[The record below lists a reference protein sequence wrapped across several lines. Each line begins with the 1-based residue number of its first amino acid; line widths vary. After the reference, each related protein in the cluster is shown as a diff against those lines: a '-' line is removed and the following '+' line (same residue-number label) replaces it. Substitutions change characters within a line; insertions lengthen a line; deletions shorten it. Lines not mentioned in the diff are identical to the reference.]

1 MLLLQLFAMSL
12 CSIAPSESTLLAL
25 GDSYTIGEG
34 VAEEERWPMQ
44 LVQQLCAQQHA
55 FVPPK
60 IIAKTGWTTDELHA
74 GIQEHQLAESY
85 DWVTLLI
92 GVNNQYRGRDLGEYR
107 EQFRQLLELAIEKA
121 NYNPKRVM
129 VLSIPDWG
137 VTPFATKQGREPELV
152 AEQID
157 QFNQVNREETE
168 LLQAHYIDIT
178 RLTRDAAAE
187 PDRFLVADQLHPS
200 AEMYRDWATR
210 AAAVIMNAENA
221 REPGPP

>member
-1 MLLLQLFAMSL
+1 MFLLQIFAMSL
-12 CSIAPSESTLLAL
+12 CSIPPSESTLLAL

-34 VAEEERWPMQ
+34 VAEEERWPEQ
-44 LVQQLCAQQHA
+44 LVHQLGAQHHPFA
-55 FVPPK
+55 SAK
-60 IIAKTGWTTDELHA
+60 IIAKTGWTTDELHT
-74 GIQEHQLAESY
+74 GIQEYQLAESY

-107 EQFRQLLELAIEKA
+107 EQFRQLLELAVEKA
-121 NYNPKRVM
+121 NHDPQRVI

-137 VTPFATKQGREPELV
+137 VTPFATKKGRDPQLI

-157 QFNQVNREETE
+157 QFNKVNREETE

-187 PDRFLVADQLHPS
+187 PERFLVTDQLHPS
-200 AEMYRDWATR
+200 AEMYRQWATR
-210 AAAVIMNAENA
+210 AAAVIVDAEAA
-221 REPGPP
+221 RQAGRQ